1 MTLTLNGSKIWLTD
15 TEGSGKMFQISLA
28 AARVNAGLNQEEA
41 AKLIGITAK
50 TLRNY
55 EQGKTAIP
63 ATTLRKA
70 ADLYGIPED
79 MIRLPIVDD
88 GKYDEEGEKFLQTT
102 TV

>member
-1 MTLTLNGSKIWLTD
+1 
-15 TEGSGKMFQISLA
+15 MFQISLA
-28 AARVNAGLNQEEA
+28 SARVNAELRQEKA
-41 AKLIGITAK
+41 AKMIGISAK

-63 ATTLRKA
+63 GHILRKA
-70 ADLYGIPED
+70 AKVYGIPEE

-88 GKYDEEGEKFLQTT
+88 GEYDEDEKFLNYS